1 MGPHRS
7 SSRTPGRLLFYI
19 VLAVSLVAAFF
30 VWGGKWGGLA
40 GFSPLL
46 LILLLCPFIHY
57 FMHGGHGSSSA
68 GESDQPAGSGGAH
81 RH

>member
-1 MGPHRS
+1 MRTSRS
-7 SSRTPGRLLFYI
+7 SSRAPGRLRLYI
-19 VLAVSLVAAFF
+19 VLAVSLLAALFF
-30 VWGGKWGGLA
+30 WGGKWGGLA
-40 GFSPLL
+40 AFSPLL

-68 GESDQPAGSGGAH
+68 GESDQPGGRGGAH